1 MNQFRKL
8 GVLAALT
15 SVVALIGAAPAFAT
29 STVVTAV
36 VSAGTLSLTAP
47 ATATV
52 TPVTLNGLDQTSPY
66 SMALQAND
74 NTGSGAGWNLTIT
87 STIFTSGAPVHTL
100 SATASSLTGVT
111 AVCTGPGTCVN
122 PTNGIGYPVAV
133 PAGAG
138 PPAAVKFFNA
148 AVNTGMGNFTVT
160 PTVAVSFPAATFVG
174 TYTSTVTLAIV
185 SAP

>member
-1 MNQFRKL
+1 MSLSRRF
-8 GVLAALT
+8 GVTLALLSGIT
-15 SVVALIGAAPAFAT
+15 VVSTAPAFAT

-36 VSAGTLSLTAP
+36 VNAGTLTLVAP
-47 ATATV
+47 ATAAT
-52 TPVTLNGLDQTSPY
+52 TPITLNGLDQTSPY
-66 SMALQAND
+66 TMALDADD

-100 SATASSLTGVT
+100 SAAASSLTGVT
-111 AVCTGPGTCVN
+111 AVCSGPGACTN
-122 PTNGIGYPVAV
+122 PTNAIGYPVAV

-160 PTVAVSFPAATFVG
+160 PTIVVSFPASTFAG
-174 TYTSTVTLAIV
+174 TYTCTVTLAIV